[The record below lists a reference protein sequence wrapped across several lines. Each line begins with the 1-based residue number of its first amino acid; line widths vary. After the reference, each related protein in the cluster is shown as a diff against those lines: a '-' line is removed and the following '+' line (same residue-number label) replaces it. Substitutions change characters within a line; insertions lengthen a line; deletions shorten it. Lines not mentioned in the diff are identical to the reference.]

1 MGLIDD
7 LKKWAHPYEDEDE
20 EYEDDFAELGS
31 RDTGAFADERP
42 SRRERDRDED
52 RRNKVVNIH
61 ATTQLKVVLVKPER
75 FENASEIADHLKEK
89 RTVVINLESTNKDI
103 ARRLIDFLS
112 GVAYAGEGK
121 IKKVAANTYIIT
133 PYHVDIMGDLIDELE
148 NNGLYLEETEGCTM
162 LTPQEVSNHAFAKA
176 VMGGYNMAMV
186 DEFLDELT
194 DDYTSLYKENA
205 ALKAKMKVLVDK
217 VEEYRS
223 TEDAMR
229 AALLTAQKMAD
240 SMVAEAE
247 EKKKSLLENAES
259 EANRK
264 IGALRDEVAQEER
277 RLTAAKA
284 ETADFLA
291 RVRELYERE
300 MKLLEELPE
309 ADLAP
314 AAPLELAK
322 PAADVSEIEKSI
334 MDSFKLPDLTKA
346 AEVEPEAEEAP
357 EEPEESPEEGNP
369 FLDSATRAIKLSDL
383 KFGRNYHGEE

>member
-20 EYEDDFAELGS
+20 EYEDEFTDFGS

-148 NNGLYLEETEGCTM
+148 NNGLYL
-162 LTPQEVSNHAFAKA
+162 
-176 VMGGYNMAMV
+176 
-186 DEFLDELT
+186 
-194 DDYTSLYKENA
+194 
-205 ALKAKMKVLVDK
+205 
-217 VEEYRS
+217 
-223 TEDAMR
+223 
-229 AALLTAQKMAD
+229 
-240 SMVAEAE
+240 
-247 EKKKSLLENAES
+247 
-259 EANRK
+259 
-264 IGALRDEVAQEER
+264 
-277 RLTAAKA
+277 
-284 ETADFLA
+284 
-291 RVRELYERE
+291 
-300 MKLLEELPE
+300 
-309 ADLAP
+309 
-314 AAPLELAK
+314 
-322 PAADVSEIEKSI
+322 
-334 MDSFKLPDLTKA
+334 
-346 AEVEPEAEEAP
+346 
-357 EEPEESPEEGNP
+357 
-369 FLDSATRAIKLSDL
+369 
-383 KFGRNYHGEE
+383 